1 MPWIPAV
8 SVRLLTHERARIG
21 QRSVVDEALDL
32 ARREGLAATVT
43 RAQEGWSAH
52 GGARAASQVELSDDL
67 PIIIELIGST
77 ERVEAA
83 LPALIA
89 IASIHGTVTLA
100 DSRLWALDIPAQR

>member
-1 MPWIPAV
+1 MPWIRAV
-8 SVRLLTHERARIG
+8 SVRMLTHERARIG
-21 QRSVVDEALDL
+21 QRPVVEEALAL

-52 GGARAASQVELSDDL
+52 GGARAVNQVELSDDL
-67 PIIIELIGST
+67 PIVIELVASA
-77 ERVEAA
+77 ERIEAA

-100 DSRLWALDIPAQR
+100 DTRLWTQDGPS

>member
-1 MPWIPAV
+1 MPWIPGV
-8 SVRLLTHERARIG
+8 SVRMLTHERARIG
-21 QRSVVDEALDL
+21 QRSVVEEALAL

-52 GGARAASQVELSDDL
+52 GGARAVTQVELSDDL
-67 PIIIELIGST
+67 PIIIELIASP
-77 ERVEAA
+77 ERIEAA

-100 DSRLWALDIPAQR
+100 DTRLWTSESPAQP